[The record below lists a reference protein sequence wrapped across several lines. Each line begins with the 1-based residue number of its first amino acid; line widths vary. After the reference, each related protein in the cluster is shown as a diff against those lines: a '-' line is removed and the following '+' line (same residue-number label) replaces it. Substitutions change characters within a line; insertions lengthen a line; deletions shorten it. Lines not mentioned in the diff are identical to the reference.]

1 MKIKGILLAA
11 SLMMAGAAGAQTAA
25 PAAPAAAPNVA
36 KQQQTGPTPE
46 GLAPAENV
54 VAVPAPGAPTA
65 TAQQTPAPA
74 SPAEAQAPAQ
84 ANAGAKGSYVPMKPT
99 PGIGQPV
106 DGALDVQTQV
116 TKTGEYAKW
125 LNNAVLL
132 PIIVFI
138 SLLVLGLLLWVMARF
153 NHRSNPTPS
162 KTSHNTLIEI
172 IWTLV
177 PIFILLGVAVPSI
190 SLIAKQ
196 YKPAPKDAL
205 TIKVTGY
212 QWYWGYQYP
221 DHGGFELISK
231 MLPEEQAKA
240 NGEPTHLAVDN
251 RMVVPVGKPVK
262 LLVTGADVIHSFA
275 VPAFWTKID
284 AVPGRI
290 NEVTFTVDRPGVYYG
305 QCSELCGVDHGYM
318 PIAVEALPQAQFEQW
333 VAFNG
338 GTMPGTAP
346 APEAAPAAAAA
357 APAANAAAPAAD
369 AKAAPA
375 APTEAAPAAAAPAA
389 PAAEAKK

>member
-1 MKIKGILLAA
+1 MKNRVIRDDMMKIKGILLAA
-11 SLMMAGAAGAQTAA
+11 SLTIASAAGAQTATPVA
-25 PAAPAAAPNVA
+25 PAATPAAETA
-36 KQQQTGPTPE
+36 
-46 GLAPAENV
+46 APANPA
-54 VAVPAPGAPTA
+54 VATPVAGAPAATA
-65 TAQQTPAPA
+65 TDAAPKA
-74 SPAEAQAPAQ
+74 DAAP
-84 ANAGAKGSYVPMKPT
+84 KGSYVPMKPT

-106 DGALDVQTQV
+106 DGGIDFQPQV
-116 TKTGEYAKW
+116 TKTGESAYF
-125 LNNAVLL
+125 LSNYILL
-132 PIIVFI
+132 PLMVAI
-138 SLLVLGLLLWVMARF
+138 SLIVLGLLMWVVARY
-153 NHRSNPTPS
+153 RQGANPTPS
-162 KTSHNTLIEI
+162 KTSHNTLIEVLWTI
-172 IWTLV
+172 I

-221 DHGGFELISK
+221 DHGDFEIISK
-231 MLPEEQAKA
+231 MLTDEQAKA

-290 NEVTFTVDRPGVYYG
+290 NEVTFTVDKPGVYYG

-318 PIAVEALPQAQFEQW
+318 PIAVEALPQDKFEQW
-333 VAFNG
+333 VAFSG
-338 GTMPGTAP
+338 GSMPAPAGVTPAATTATAP
-346 APEAAPAAAAA
+346 AAGAAPV
-357 APAANAAAPAAD
+357 
-369 AKAAPA
+369 
-375 APTEAAPAAAAPAA
+375 AAAPAA
-389 PAAEAKK
+389 PETKDAPAAAEKAGAAAPAQPAAK

>member
-1 MKIKGILLAA
+1 MKLKGILLAA
-11 SLMMAGAAGAQTAA
+11 SLTIASAAGAQTAA
-25 PAAPAAAPNVA
+25 PAAPAAPSAPT
-36 KQQQTGPTPE
+36 QQQTGATPE
-46 GLAPAENV
+46 GLAPATPV

-65 TAQQTPAPA
+65 TAAATPAPA
-74 SPAEAQAPAQ
+74 TPAVANAPATP
-84 ANAGAKGSYVPMKPT
+84 NAGAKGSYVPMKPT

-106 DGALDVQTQV
+106 DGGIDFQPQATQN
-116 TKTGEYAKW
+116 GQYAYW
-125 LNNAVLL
+125 LSNVVLL
-132 PIIVFI
+132 PLIVGI
-138 SLLVLGLLLWVMARF
+138 SLLVLGLLFWVVLRF
-153 NHRSNPTPS
+153 RKSANPTPS
-162 KTSHNTLIEI
+162 KTSHNTLVEVL
-172 IWTLV
+172 WTLI

-190 SLIAKQ
+190 KLIAKQ
-196 YKPAPKDAL
+196 YHPAPKDAV

-212 QWYWGYQYP
+212 QWYWGYVYP

-231 MLPEEQAKA
+231 MLPEDKAKA

-290 NEVTFTVDRPGVYYG
+290 NEVSFTVDKPGVYYG

-318 PIAVEALPQAQFEQW
+318 PIAVEALPQDKFEQW

-338 GTMPGTAP
+338 GTMPSATP
-346 APEAAPAAAAA
+346 VAAA
-357 APAANAAAPAAD
+357 APAAAPAATPAAPAGAAAPTAD
-369 AKAAPA
+369 AKAAASTTTP
-375 APTEAAPAAAAPAA
+375 APAAAAA